1 MAKISAHRGSKVA
14 EASFDLT
21 DDLDSHVVR
30 YFYVLRS
37 DGAILSTFSWPNA
50 TNSYDRSRHGYSI
63 AAKIK
68 PGNDNLAVFTKWVNR
83 RAEAR
88 GTVAVFK

>member
-1 MAKISAHRGSKVA
+1 MAKISAHKGSKVA
-14 EASFDLT
+14 EASFDLRG
-21 DDLDSHVVR
+21 DDHLTR

-50 TNSYDRSRHGYSI
+50 SNSYDRSRHGYTI

-68 PGNDNLAVFTKWVNR
+68 PGNDNLAVFTRWVER
-83 RAEAR
+83 RAAQR